1 MVSHLESCW
10 VLGFHSKVEFR
21 LGNSYGPSVYT
32 CLACRS
38 ISWLWLVIAALVT
51 SIFPVI
57 DEGFVP
63 TCVGSCTTVCGWLR
77 FNEVL
82 GKNYY
87 WYLCFFTLLFRY
99 ISVYISVKSYDIMV
113 VLTGDSLPFCVVGAK
128 LGQPLA
134 YG

>member
-1 MVSHLESCW
+1 M
-10 VLGFHSKVEFR
+10 
-21 LGNSYGPSVYT
+21 
-32 CLACRS
+32 
-38 ISWLWLVIAALVT
+38 
-51 SIFPVI
+51 I

-63 TCVGSCTTVCGWLR
+63 PCVGGGTSVCGWLR

-87 WYLCFFTLLFRY
+87 WYLGFFTLMFCY
-99 ISVYISVKSYDIMV
+99 ISVYISAKSYDIV
-113 VLTGDSLPFCVVGAK
+113 VVRTGDGLSFCVVGAK